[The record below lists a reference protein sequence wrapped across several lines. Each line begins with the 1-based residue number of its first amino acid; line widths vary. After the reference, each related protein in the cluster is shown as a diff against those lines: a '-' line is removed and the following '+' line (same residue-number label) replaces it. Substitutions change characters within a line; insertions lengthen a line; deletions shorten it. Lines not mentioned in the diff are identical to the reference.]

1 MVRYLNIF
9 MEQFCSLAQ
18 ASFHHILFFYE
29 KKHNNSFWAKL
40 HLVLYSLVI
49 DWLPN
54 LNFDLVEKNKKTPQ
68 QNKKTNESEL
78 MEVDNLIKE
87 QKRSLFVDLPKE
99 IELKISD
106 LTIDQQVT

>member
-1 MVRYLNIF
+1 L
-9 MEQFCSLAQ
+9 S
-18 ASFHHILFFYE
+18 
-29 KKHNNSFWAKL
+29 
-40 HLVLYSLVI
+40 
-49 DWLPN
+49 N

-68 QNKKTNESEL
+68 QTIKTNESEL

-106 LTIDQQVT
+106 LTIDQQVI